1 MKVENMRN
9 INNGFLKPGILLAL
23 LFLFYSHSVLWAATI
38 HGVVRDLDKKRL
50 PNVEVTVKSTGKT
63 TLTDLKGSFLIEVPD
78 SCDSV
83 LLIFKCEGCHL
94 LERRATVDDEVKVFD
109 LLFVSRE
116 SLLERVSVTA
126 MNQARKQVEIPMAES
141 SVSRLDIQAKMPEN
155 IIETLSDTPGVHFIG
170 SGGFSVTPTIR
181 GLARRRVLLLLDG
194 ARITSDR
201 RAGTSASFIPPEM
214 ASRIEVVRSSSS
226 VLYGSD
232 AIGGVVNI
240 LTRSGF
246 SSQDGRPAQSSF
258 NFNVNSTNSRINTGL
273 TLHRDLDK
281 WHIYTGFQYNRAR
294 DYGSPG
300 TKILHSG
307 YTYYSGIMDI
317 SYHDE
322 KREFYIG
329 YAGGVGSDIGKPDRE
344 NNPDAFT
351 TVPLKADHFL
361 RMGYT
366 GKNVVKNGSLDFS
379 LFLDPTIY
387 NLDKVDRIGNK
398 IESADT
404 TGLNLGVKATLKKSP
419 SRSFAYQ
426 AGVEWFSRQNVRME
440 NRVQTENDTVT
451 TFPLREGERNDYSVY
466 LTFDYSGLPSWVFN
480 GGIRYTYFSIS
491 AVADGAFLEKTTGA
505 PSFFLGATRKI
516 TKKASLFF
524 TIARAFRF
532 PSLGEAFY
540 TGLTGRRYVI
550 GNPALE
556 PESSLNIDIGL
567 KMISGKWSLGAYLF
581 AYTVDG
587 MIERYRDENDI
598 YTYDNINRGRLY
610 GGELEVS
617 FKPVSVMDIF
627 GHFIYYHGRN
637 PGNSD
642 PLNDIP
648 APRLL
653 LGGKAFLDR
662 LWLEFN
668 FLHSFEKS
676 DPGPAEVFNNAY
688 TVINLKGGYYI
699 TSSLYFYI
707 KMGNILNQSY
717 YANPDPDIPFA
728 KGANISAGLHFNF

>member
-1 MKVENMRN
+1 MKVKVKKTIIPSIFNPE
-9 INNGFLKPGILLAL
+9 IFLVV
-23 LFLFYSHSVLWAATI
+23 LFLVISHSVLWGATMN
-38 HGVVRDLDKKRL
+38 GVVRDLDKKRL
-50 PNVEVTVKSTGKT
+50 SMVEVIVKETGQT
-63 TLTDLKGSFLIEVPD
+63 TITDLKGAFQVEVPD
-78 SCDSV
+78 SKESV
-83 LLIFKCEGCHL
+83 VLIFKREGFHP
-94 LERRATVDDEVKVFD
+94 LERRVTVKEKTRIFD

-116 SLLERVSVTA
+116 NLLESVSVTA
-126 MNQARKQVEIPMAES
+126 MNQARKQVDVPMAES

-214 ASRIEVVRSSSS
+214 AGRIEVVRSSSS

-240 LTRSGF
+240 MTRSGF
-246 SSQDGRPAQSSF
+246 GSKDGRPAQSSF
-258 NFNVNSTNSRINTGL
+258 NINVNSINSRINTGL
-273 TLHRDLDK
+273 TFHHDLNK
-281 WHIYTGFQYNRAR
+281 WHIYAGFQYNRAA
-294 DYGSPG
+294 DYDSPSG
-300 TKILHSG
+300 KILHSG

-317 SYHDE
+317 SYHSEQRD
-322 KREFYIG
+322 FYIG
-329 YAGGVGSDIGKPDRE
+329 YAGGVGKDIGKPERD
-344 NNPDAFT
+344 NNPDKYT

-366 GKNVVKNGSLDFS
+366 EKNLVKNGSLELS

-387 NLDKVDRIGNK
+387 NLDKIDTIANR

-404 TGLNLGVKATLKKSP
+404 TSFNLGVKAILKKSP
-419 SRSFAYQ
+419 AGSFAYQ
-426 AGVEWFSRQNVRME
+426 AGVEWFSRRNTQME
-440 NRVQTENDTVT
+440 NRVQTAAETVIT
-451 TFPLREGERNDYSVY
+451 YPVRDGERNDYSVF
-466 LTFDYSGLPSWVFN
+466 LTFDYSGLPAWVFN
-480 GGIRYTYFSIS
+480 GGLRYSFFSIAALS
-491 AVADGAFLEKTTGA
+491 DGTYLKKNSGA
-505 PSFFLGATRKI
+505 PSFFLGATHKL
-516 TKKASLFF
+516 TEKASLFL

-532 PSLGEAFY
+532 PSIGEAFY
-540 TGLTGRRYVI
+540 TGLTGRKYVI
-550 GNPALE
+550 GNSALD
-556 PESSLNIDIGL
+556 PESSFNIDTGL
-567 KMISGKWSLGAYLF
+567 KMISGKWTLGIYLF
-581 AYTVDG
+581 SYNVDD
-587 MIERYRDENDI
+587 MIERYREANDF

-617 FKPVSVMDIF
+617 FKPVRVLDFF
-627 GHFIYYHGRN
+627 GHFIYYSGRN
-637 PGNSD
+637 PSNKD

-676 DPGPAEVFNNAY
+676 DPGPAEVFNDAY
-688 TVINLKGGYYI
+688 TVVNLKGGYYI

-717 YANPDPDIPFA
+717 YANPDPDIPFD
-728 KGANISAGLHFNF
+728 KGVNIATGLHFNF